1 MTLPDYHFI
10 SAPLWLVTTLHL
22 LTLSLHLAAMSC
34 LFGGALIV
42 LWAGVR
48 KQWAGPD
55 AAGFVRVLP
64 AATAATVSLGVAP
77 LLFLQLVY
85 PRQVYAA
92 AIVSGWFWLAVIGA
106 VITAY
111 YAFYRTS
118 FQAHRTGQVS
128 LGLLALAAL
137 GLLYTS
143 LVYSSVFALAEQPD
157 LLRALYAKDQ
167 SGWVWNPALGAYGL
181 RWLHMVLGALTVGGF
196 FVSVVGQ
203 KAPAM
208 AATGRAALVGG
219 MAATAAVGFLYLL
232 SLDADLPIYMRTPA
246 MPVLVVALALAL
258 AALHLHSRKRLALAG
273 LCLFLSVFGM
283 VYLRHVLRLVRLR
296 GSFDLAAWRIAPQW
310 SPFLLFLV
318 CFILMLVVLIW
329 MARLFFRPEPEVESQ
344 RKHQP

>member
-1 MTLPDYHFI
+1 
-10 SAPLWLVTTLHL
+10 
-22 LTLSLHLAAMSC
+22 
-34 LFGGALIV
+34 
-42 LWAGVR
+42 
-48 KQWAGPD
+48 
-55 AAGFVRVLP
+55 
-64 AATAATVSLGVAP
+64 
-77 LLFLQLVY
+77 
-85 PRQVYAA
+85 
-92 AIVSGWFWLAVIGA
+92 
-106 VITAY
+106 
-111 YAFYRTS
+111 
-118 FQAHRTGQVS
+118 
-128 LGLLALAAL
+128 
-137 GLLYTS
+137 
-143 LVYSSVFALAEQPD
+143 
-157 LLRALYAKDQ
+157 
-167 SGWVWNPALGAYGL
+167 
-181 RWLHMVLGALTVGGF
+181 MVLGALTVGGF

-318 CFILMLVVLIW
+318 CFILMLVVLVW

>member
-10 SAPLWLVTTLHL
+10 SAPLWLVTALHL
-22 LTLSLHLAAMSC
+22 LTLTLHLAAMSC
-34 LFGGALIV
+34 LLGGTLIA

-48 KQWAGPD
+48 KQWPAPD
-55 AAGFVRVLP
+55 AAGFARVLP

-85 PRQVYAA
+85 PRQIYAA
-92 AIVSGWFWLAVIGA
+92 TIVSGWFWLAVIGA
-106 VITAY
+106 VIMAY
-111 YAFYRTS
+111 YALYRTS

-167 SGWVWNPALGAYGL
+167 SGWVWNPAVGAYGL

-196 FVSVVGQ
+196 FVSVLGR
-203 KAPAM
+203 KSPAM

-219 MAATAAVGFLYLL
+219 MAAAAAVGFLYLV
-232 SLDADLPIYMRTPA
+232 SLDTYLGPYMRTPA
-246 MPVLVVALALAL
+246 MPVLVVALVLAL
-258 AALHLHSRKRLALAG
+258 AALYLHSRKRFGLAG

-296 GSFDLAAWRIAPQW
+296 GSFDLAAWRVAPQW
-310 SPFLLFLV
+310 SPFLLFLA
-318 CFILMLVVLIW
+318 CFILMLVVLVW
-329 MARLFFRPEPEVESQ
+329 MARLFFRPDEDVT
-344 RKHQP
+344 

>member
-10 SAPLWLVTTLHL
+10 SAPLWLVTALHL
-22 LTLSLHLAAMSC
+22 LTLTLHLAAMSC
-34 LFGGALIV
+34 LLGGTLIAL
-42 LWAGVR
+42 WTGAR
-48 KQWAGPD
+48 KAWPAPD
-55 AAGFVRVLP
+55 AAGFARVLP

-92 AIVSGWFWLAVIGA
+92 TIVSGWFWLAVIGA

-118 FQAHRTGQVS
+118 FQAHRTGRVS

-143 LVYSSVFALAEQPD
+143 LVYSSVFALAEQPA

-167 SGWVWNPALGAYGL
+167 SGWVWNPAAGAYGL

-196 FVSVVGQ
+196 FVSVLGR
-203 KAPAM
+203 KSPAM
-208 AATGRAALVGG
+208 AATGRAAFVGG
-219 MAATAAVGFLYLL
+219 MAAAAAVGFLYLI
-232 SLDADLPIYMRTPA
+232 SLDADLGAYMRTPA
-246 MPVLVVALALAL
+246 MPVLVVSLALSL
-258 AALHLHSRKRLALAG
+258 AALHFHAKKHFGLSG

-283 VYLRHVLRLVRLR
+283 VYMRHVLRLVRLQ
-296 GSFDLAAWRIAPQW
+296 GSFDLAAWRVAPQW

-318 CFILMLVVLIW
+318 CFLLMLGVLVW
-329 MARLFFRPEPEVESQ
+329 MAKLFFRPDEDVTEA
-344 RKHQP
+344 

>member
-10 SAPLWLVTTLHL
+10 SAPLWLVTALHL
-22 LTLSLHLAAMSC
+22 LTLTLHLAAMSC
-34 LFGGALIV
+34 LLGGTLIA

-48 KQWAGPD
+48 KQWPAPD
-55 AAGFVRVLP
+55 AAGFARVLP

-85 PRQVYAA
+85 PRQIYAA
-92 AIVSGWFWLAVIGA
+92 TIVSGWFWLAVIGA
-106 VITAY
+106 VIMAY
-111 YAFYRTS
+111 YALYRTS

-167 SGWVWNPALGAYGL
+167 SGWVWNPAVGAYGL

-196 FVSVVGQ
+196 FVSVLGR
-203 KAPAM
+203 KSPAM

-219 MAATAAVGFLYLL
+219 MAAAAAVGFLYLV
-232 SLDADLPIYMRTPA
+232 SLDTYLGPYMRTPA
-246 MPVLVVALALAL
+246 MPVLVVALVLAL
-258 AALHLHSRKRLALAG
+258 AALYLHSRKRFGLAG

-296 GSFDLAAWRIAPQW
+296 GSFDLAAWRVAPQW
-310 SPFLLFLV
+310 SPFLLFLA
-318 CFILMLVVLIW
+318 CFILMLVVLVW

>member
-143 LVYSSVFALAEQPD
+143 LVYSSVFALAEQPTC
-157 LLRALYAKDQ
+157 
-167 SGWVWNPALGAYGL
+167 SGHSTRRISPAGSGTPLWVPTACAGSTWC
-181 RWLHMVLGALTVGGF
+181 W
-196 FVSVVGQ
+196 
-203 KAPAM
+203 AP
-208 AATGRAALVGG
+208 
-219 MAATAAVGFLYLL
+219 
-232 SLDADLPIYMRTPA
+232 SPW
-246 MPVLVVALALAL
+246 
-258 AALHLHSRKRLALAG
+258 AG
-273 LCLFLSVFGM
+273 S
-283 VYLRHVLRLVRLR
+283 
-296 GSFDLAAWRIAPQW
+296 S
-310 SPFLLFLV
+310 
-318 CFILMLVVLIW
+318 
-329 MARLFFRPEPEVESQ
+329 
-344 RKHQP
+344 

>member
-22 LTLSLHLAAMSC
+22 LTLTLHLAAMSC
-34 LFGGALIV
+34 LLGGTLIA
-42 LWAGVR
+42 LWAGFR
-48 KQWAGPD
+48 KQWPAPD
-55 AAGFVRVLP
+55 AAGFARVLP

-92 AIVSGWFWLAVIGA
+92 TIVSGWFWLAVIGA
-106 VITAY
+106 VIMAY

-143 LVYSSVFALAEQPD
+143 LVYSSVFGLAEQPD
-157 LLRALYAKDQ
+157 LLRALYAKNQ
-167 SGWVWNPALGAYGL
+167 SGWVWNPALGTYGL

-196 FVSVVGQ
+196 FVTVLGQ
-203 KAPAM
+203 KSPAM
-208 AATGRAALVGG
+208 AATGRAAFVGG
-219 MAATAAVGFLYLL
+219 MVAAAGVGFLYLL
-232 SLDADLPIYMRTPA
+232 TLDADLAPFMRTPA
-246 MPVLVVALALAL
+246 MPVLVVSLALSL
-258 AALHLHSRKRLALAG
+258 VALHFQARKAFWLSG

-318 CFILMLVVLIW
+318 CFILMLVVLVW